1 MLFEII
7 MPGCLQFHLVIQKQS
22 LLCSQ
27 MEQIISEGLRMENA
41 LSQFFFFFFGLGT
54 NLGKFW
60 HVSRIL
66 CSFCRLKIWLQFATL
81 DHRLQWKK
89 LKLFMI
95 WLMIEIN
102 LWINFQ
108 FWPQR
113 MEKWFQRGLVLPYR
127 SAKANREKGVGWE
140 PTFLHVALIKPSV
153 VGKAGLDSWPFPT
166 SAHLVHLKRPC
177 DRNSMLQEIKCSC
190 IPVVCFPNYS
200 FFSSLFLFYPHFF
213 QDLRK
218 KTLLL
223 SLSSPLTRLK

>member
-1 MLFEII
+1 MHC
-7 MPGCLQFHLVIQKQS
+7 P
-22 LLCSQ
+22 
-27 MEQIISEGLRMENA
+27 N
-41 LSQFFFFFFGLGT
+41 FFFFFGLGT

-223 SLSSPLTRLK
+223 SLSSPLTRLKWSFLAHISADVFTHLTRWH